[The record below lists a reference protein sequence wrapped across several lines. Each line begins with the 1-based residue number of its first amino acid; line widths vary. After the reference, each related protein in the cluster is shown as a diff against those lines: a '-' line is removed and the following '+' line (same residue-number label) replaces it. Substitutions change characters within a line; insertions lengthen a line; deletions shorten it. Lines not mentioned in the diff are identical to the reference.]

1 MVTNESPDGY
11 AAMHVSGTT
20 GAVTVGDVVAL
31 RTESGSKWQLCI
43 IRWALSE
50 NMEHLELGLQ
60 ILATCP
66 ITAHLAL
73 PGTGGNARQ
82 EVLVLPVTP
91 VLRPTEGLV
100 VPAGLLSS
108 NARNLVLVT
117 EKDNIEVREINT
129 LHHDEQN
136 GQIEIFVIES
146 ERTED

>member
-1 MVTNESPDGY
+1 M
-11 AAMHVSGTT
+11 
-20 GAVTVGDVVAL
+20 
-31 RTESGSKWQLCI
+31 R
-43 IRWALSE
+43 
-50 NMEHLELGLQ
+50 
-60 ILATCP
+60 
-66 ITAHLAL
+66 
-73 PGTGGNARQ
+73 ARKCWFCRS
-82 EVLVLPVTP
+82 LP
-91 VLRPTEGLV
+91 VLRPAEGLV